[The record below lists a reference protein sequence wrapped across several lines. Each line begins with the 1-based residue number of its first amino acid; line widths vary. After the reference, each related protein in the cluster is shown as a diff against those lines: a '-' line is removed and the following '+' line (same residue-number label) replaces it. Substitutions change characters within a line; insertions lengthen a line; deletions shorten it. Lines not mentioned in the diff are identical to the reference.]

1 MWSTNRRS
9 RACSFLLASPCL
21 WLPTGNRHVCVKLTG
36 EVVLKILMDKF
47 IAKVNLLEVKRLFHI
62 TFATSIDFISWEVL
76 PRFQNIQ

>member
-1 MWSTNRRS
+1 M
-9 RACSFLLASPCL
+9 
-21 WLPTGNRHVCVKLTG
+21 KLTG

-62 TFATSIDFISWEVL
+62 TFAASIDFISWEVL